1 MSKKLSADRK
11 RIQNSRGKTTT
22 GVKKRY
28 SVKAH
33 FETVDAVEHTIKYL
47 QSQGVDARL
56 NDDRFGP
63 DIVVWKGL
71 RPSKYVEVE
80 QRLAWKTGPTFPW
93 DPVNVLERKL
103 HLFDLSLPTEIWV
116 VCVDRTTAMVITG
129 KVVAEFGELKE
140 ISNRQVKEGEKFVTV
155 PRDKVSYIDIRI
167 PDSEA

>member
-1 MSKKLSADRK
+1 MSKKLTADRK
-11 RIQNSRGKTTT
+11 RISSSKGKTTT

-33 FETVDAVEHTIKYL
+33 FETVEAVDYIIKYL
-47 QSQGVDARL
+47 QEQNIDARL

-71 RPSKYVEVE
+71 RPVKYVEVE

-103 HLFDLSLPTEIWV
+103 HLFDLALPTEIWV
-116 VCVDRTTAMVITG
+116 VNVDKTTAMVITG

-140 ISNRQVKEGEKFVTV
+140 IPNRQVQSGEKFVVV
-155 PRDKVSYIDIRI
+155 PREKVVYVDIRM
-167 PDSEA
+167 ENK

>member
-1 MSKKLSADRK
+1 MSKKLTSDRK

-33 FETVDAVEHTIKYL
+33 FETVEAVDYVITYL

-71 RPSKYVEVE
+71 RPLKYIEIE

-103 HLFDLSLPTEIWV
+103 HLFDLSFPTEIWV
-116 VCVDRTTAMVITG
+116 ISVDKSTAMVITG
-129 KVVAEFGELKE
+129 KTVAEFGELKE
-140 ISNRQVKEGEKFVTV
+140 ISNRQVKAGEKFVV
-155 PRDKVSYIDIRI
+155 IPRDKVSYIDIRLTKT
-167 PDSEA
+167 